1 MNMDLFKRGFI
12 GEIARFFIN
21 NQLIS
26 HLNFMV
32 LLVVILY
39 VILLRLLKPYLTN
52 LNSVLSIAIL
62 ASPIFILYNINL
74 ISTVVLPKEILGF
87 ISLLY
92 FIKYKNSNLRYVA
105 YLIYIA
111 AVLSHEVN
119 FIYSIPIF
127 FILENKN
134 NKTNFITINLFLFI
148 LLSNFGGDI
157 EKIQLLCTNN
167 AVYDNNCYKALAIS
181 NSPRVHFDYSQ
192 QFINYNYVIIY
203 LIFY

>member
-1 MNMDLFKRGFI
+1 MFY
-12 GEIARFFIN
+12 
-21 NQLIS
+21 QLQF
-26 HLNFMV
+26 L
-32 LLVVILY
+32 LLVFLFSTILY
-39 VILLRLLKPYLTN
+39 
-52 LNSVLSIAIL
+52 
-62 ASPIFILYNINL
+62 L

-134 NKTNFITINLFLFI
+134 NKTNFITINLFFI
-148 LLSNFGGDI
+148 YTLIKFGGDI

-181 NSPRVHFDYSQ
+181 NSPKFTLIIPNNSSITIMLL
-192 QFINYNYVIIY
+192 FI
-203 LIFY
+203 